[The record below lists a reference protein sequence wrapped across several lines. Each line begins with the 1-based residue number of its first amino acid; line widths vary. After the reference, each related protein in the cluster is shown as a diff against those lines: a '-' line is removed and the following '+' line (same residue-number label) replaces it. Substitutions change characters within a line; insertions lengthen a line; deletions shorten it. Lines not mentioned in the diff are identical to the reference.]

1 MCDGIFSDY
10 SSLVTFDLF
19 LVVYTPNGKMIQLDT
34 VQTTRSG
41 RAVKPVVAWYTG
53 QSVSID
59 PDTNSYV
66 VKYRTQS
73 AESFHK
79 DMAQFFKVSVRFRQ
93 LSLLQVELTTEQRK
107 QCLCYPLAPHA
118 NPYQF
123 NCLCFSFLT

>member
-79 DMAQFFKVSVRFRQ
+79 DMAQLFKVSVRQ
-93 LSLLQVELTTEQRK
+93 LSLFQVELTTEQRK
-107 QCLCYPLAPHA
+107 QCLCYPIALHA